1 MNKMYKYSIKTITI
15 FTKNTYSFTLNTVHS
30 INIISIDEFFFLIEY
45 VFFNCYEFKFYVL
58 SITIRF

>member
-15 FTKNTYSFTLNTVHS
+15 FTKNTYSFILNTVHS
-30 INIISIDEFFFLIEY
+30 INIISIDDFYLFEY
-45 VFFNCYEFKFYVL
+45 VFLNCYEFKFYVL